1 MTTVKFEEIEE
12 AFDFVNFG
20 SYGDHTAL
28 LDKSAGKI
36 FWHSESSGEEEIPEG
51 LWESSDAVEIPRKS
65 DLGLGNQL
73 VFDFV
78 LSVTRDD
85 YEHVRD
91 IFQRPGAYARYK
103 DFLQSRDLLQ
113 SWYDYEGEAT
123 KKALRDW
130 CKDNGVEVT
139 G

>member
-1 MTTVKFEEIEE
+1 MTTVKFEDIQE

-20 SYGDHTAL
+20 SHGDHTAL
-28 LDKSAGKI
+28 LDKSTGKI
-36 FWHSESSGEEEIPEG
+36 HWHSESAGEEAIPDA
-51 LWESSDAVEIPRKS
+51 LWESSGTVEIPRKS

-78 LSVTRDD
+78 QRVAQDD

-91 IFQRPGAYARYK
+91 IFRRRGAYARYK

-113 SWYDYEGEAT
+113 SWYEYEGEET
-123 KKALRDW
+123 KRALMDW
-130 CKDNGVEVT
+130 CRDNGVEVT